1 MRTAIFGLFS
11 DVCKC
16 QMGRQVL
23 GNAETG
29 QVKIATSEVER
40 LENVEPTNQD
50 LEPNRDK
57 FELLNET

>member
-1 MRTAIFGLFS
+1 M
-11 DVCKC
+11 
-16 QMGRQVL
+16 VL
-23 GNAETG
+23 RPPIESTAETG

>member
-1 MRTAIFGLFS
+1 MIIA
-11 DVCKC
+11 K
-16 QMGRQVL
+16 RQQVPV
-23 GNAETG
+23 NAQTG